1 MSDNS
6 DYDDGSNASEYQYN
20 SNDED
25 SEQSYAPPHRA
36 QNVNFPTKKI
46 RDELREYNAILKTG
60 AIGQDATYRIE
71 LMQDT
76 LLDITSGAIFHLRLI
91 RTERVPQAILD
102 KDPRMSGAVQL
113 ICRYVLHM
121 PRDIGAQH
129 EFERIADYSIIH
141 TMAAAAALNDHSKY
155 FQKKYARLI
164 IHVMIFCVAS
174 ARKCVAVDA
183 VNEAT
188 ARTFRMYDEFS
199 KYDFDSW
206 QQKHFGI
213 DIDTVGDQKVKDECR
228 LINASRY
235 DTSRETY
242 ASQSGPVDDLRQL
255 GDGEVENLKMFAN
268 ENILKCLDMMTK
280 DSSVYLNAR
289 SNVYFI

>member
-6 DYDDGSNASEYQYN
+6 DYEDPSSASDYQYN
-20 SNDED
+20 SDDQD
-25 SEQSYAPPHRA
+25 SQNSYSPPHSA
-36 QNVNFPTKKI
+36 QNVNFPNNEI
-46 RDELREYNAILKTG
+46 RDKLREYNAILKTG

-76 LLDITSGAIFHLRLI
+76 LLDIKSGAIFHLRLI

-113 ICRYVLHM
+113 ICRFVLHM

-183 VNEAT
+183 VHEAT
-188 ARTFRMYDEFS
+188 ARTFRIYDVFS
-199 KYDFDSW
+199 KYDFDRW
-206 QQKHFGI
+206 QKKHFGI
-213 DIDTVGDQKVKDECR
+213 DIDTVDDQKVKDEFR
-228 LINASRY
+228 LINA
-235 DTSRETY
+235 
-242 ASQSGPVDDLRQL
+242 
-255 GDGEVENLKMFAN
+255 
-268 ENILKCLDMMTK
+268 
-280 DSSVYLNAR
+280 
-289 SNVYFI
+289 